1 MYSRLVFRA
10 FSPATT
16 PSLLLSR
23 CLTLSR
29 IQFAAAPKLKETSSS
44 TAEPTTPNEVSPISK
59 TYSEKIHRLV
69 DEISRLSL
77 VDVMDLNELL
87 KVSCRWHARSSLTG
101 FSVENTQDPRRADC
115 GIGRRQ

>member
-10 FSPATT
+10 FSPAI
-16 PSLLLSR
+16 LSR

-29 IQFAAAPKLKETSSS
+29 IQCAVAPKLQETSSS
-44 TAEPTTPNEVSPISK
+44 TIEPIDK
-59 TYSEKIHRLV
+59 AYSEKIHRLV

-87 KVSCRWHARSSLTG
+87 KVSCRWHARPSPAVL
-101 FSVENTQDPRRADC
+101 SVENAQNPRRADC
-115 GIGRRQ
+115 GLGRRH

>member
-1 MYSRLVFRA
+1 MYSRLVFRT
-10 FSPATT
+10 FSPAI
-16 PSLLLSR
+16 LSR

-29 IQFAAAPKLKETSSS
+29 IQFAAAPKLQETS
-44 TAEPTTPNEVSPISK
+44 PPNEVPPISK

-69 DEISRLSL
+69 EEISRLSL

-87 KVSCRWHARSSLTG
+87 KVSCRWRARPSG
-101 FSVENTQDPRRADC
+101 DVFFVENTQDPRRADC

>member
-16 PSLLLSR
+16 LSR

-29 IQFAAAPKLKETSSS
+29 IQFTAAPQLKETSP
-44 TAEPTTPNEVSPISK
+44 PTTPNEIPPISK

-87 KVSCRWHARSSLTG
+87 KVSCRWHA
-101 FSVENTQDPRRADC
+101 
-115 GIGRRQ
+115 